1 MKQNTS
7 KNTFLTMIYII
18 FTKYR
23 IYIRHL
29 KKIMHEMVN
38 FHSKTSLNVKWDD
51 SPHFIYPWRFC
62 GLYFRYKTRFC
73 YYPLNY

>member
-1 MKQNTS
+1 
-7 KNTFLTMIYII
+7 
-18 FTKYR
+18 
-23 IYIRHL
+23 
-29 KKIMHEMVN
+29 MHEMVN

-51 SPHFIYPWRFC
+51 SPHFIYPWRFR